1 MTPFGGSGGSFGPN
15 AWLVDDMYDRFLAD
29 PNSVSESW
37 REFFADYRPAPVP
50 APQPQS
56 LPADSAVPPAQ
67 QAAKA
72 PASVATAPATAPA
85 ATATPAPRVEA
96 GNEEAMVLR
105 GAASRIVANME
116 ASLGVPTATSVRTVP
131 ARLLEVNRLVLNNQ
145 LARTTGAKVSFTHI
159 IGYAVVRALNDVPA
173 LNATFVE
180 NADGTGKPGVIHHK
194 HVGLGLAV
202 DQEKSDGSRT
212 LLVPCI
218 KDADTL
224 DFRSFVLAYE
234 DLIRKIQTNKIGPDD
249 FTGTTVSL
257 TNPGTLGTVQSVPRL
272 MPGQGAIIGVGAL
285 GYPAGFE
292 AADPRVLAELG
303 LGKVVTLTSTYDHRI
318 IQGAESG
325 LFLGRVASLLM
336 GADGFYDA
344 LFESMGVPY
353 EPVRWQPDSNAGDGT
368 EEGEHQRLVKQVH
381 VQTLINMYR
390 VRGHLI
396 AHLDPLDAEPP
407 HIHPELDPLTYGLT
421 IWDLPRQFVA
431 DGLAGRDVSTLED
444 ILHIL
449 RDAYCR
455 TLAIEYMHIQDPE
468 QKRWIQLHVEG
479 QPTTL
484 NVEEQ
489 RHILDRLNA
498 AEVFER
504 FLHTRYVG
512 QKRFGLEGAESTI
525 VLLDA
530 LLDSAAGAGVAEVVM
545 GMAHRGR
552 LNVLANIVGKSYK
565 EIFEE
570 FEGNL
575 DPESV
580 QGSGDVKY
588 HKGARGV
595 FKASAGEDLPITL
608 ASNPSH
614 LEAVDPVVEG
624 MTRAKQ
630 DRLSPPTDGTPAGAA
645 EGLAGFPCMSVLI
658 HGDAAFAGQG
668 VVAETL
674 NLSGLSGY
682 RTGGT
687 VHVVINNQLGFTTAP
702 TSARTSVY
710 PTDVAK
716 MVQAPIFHVNGDDPE
731 AAVRAARLAFAFR
744 QTFHKDVVI
753 DLVCYRKHGHNEG
766 DDPSYTQ
773 PLMYQR
779 IDAKRSVRKLY
790 TESLVRRGDI
800 TLEEAEAA
808 LDDFN
813 AKLQTVLDE
822 VRGEPSLA
830 PTELPPAEIGGADV
844 PSPQTGVAPEVL
856 QALST
861 VVRSVPDGFTI
872 HPKLERQFV
881 QRDQLVAGGHVDWAL
896 AESLA
901 IGSLMYE
908 GVNVRLTGQDSRRGT
923 FSQRHDVLVDYSN
936 GEEYVPL
943 AHIRDGLRR
952 IGAGSLEPS
961 GEMGNFT
968 VRDSLLSEYAA
979 VGFEYG
985 YSVEAPEALVAWEAQ
1000 FGDFANGAQIII
1012 DNFLVAAENK
1022 WGQFSGLVLLLPHG
1036 YEGQGPEHS
1045 SSRFE
1050 RFLSLSARGNLRM
1063 TIPSTAAQY
1072 FHLLRSQ
1079 ARLEPKRPL
1088 IIVTPKSM
1096 LRAHASRST
1105 IGELESGSFQHII
1118 DDTSIDVPT
1127 TVQRIVL
1134 CSGKIAHE
1142 AEQRRSELSP
1152 EEAAKVAI
1160 VRVEQLYPW
1169 PVQLLTSIF
1178 ERYSAADEVVWLQ
1191 EEPENM
1197 GAWSFVHAR
1206 LHACLPDRL
1215 RLRHVS
1221 RVESASP
1228 AIGSAALH
1236 QLEQADLLQRAIG

>member
-1 MTPFGGSGGSFGPN
+1 MSQTGAAAGSFGPN
-15 AWLVDDMYDRFLAD
+15 AWLVDDMYDRFLVD
-29 PNSVSESW
+29 PASVSDSW

-50 APQPQS
+50 APQ
-56 LPADSAVPPAQ
+56 
-67 QAAKA
+67 A
-72 PASVATAPATAPA
+72 PAPA
-85 ATATPAPRVEA
+85 AVAAPEQAAPAPA
-96 GNEEAMVLR
+96 QAPGSEEATVLR

-116 ASLGVPTATSVRTVP
+116 ASLAVPTATSVRSVP
-131 ARLLEVNRLVLNNQ
+131 ARLLEVNRQVLNNQ
-145 LARTTGAKVSFTHI
+145 LARTTGAKVSFTHL
-159 IGYAVVRALNDVPA
+159 IGYAVVRALHDVPA
-173 LNATFVE
+173 LNAAFVDDV
-180 NADGTGKPGVIHHK
+180 AGGGKPGVIHHK

-202 DQEKSDGSRT
+202 DQQKSDGSRT

-218 KDADTL
+218 RDADTL
-224 DFRSFVLAYE
+224 DFRSFVVAYE
-234 DLIRKIQTNKIGPDD
+234 DLIRKIHTNKISPDD
-249 FTGTTVSL
+249 FSGTTVTL

-292 AADPRVLAELG
+292 AADPRVVAQLG

-325 LFLGRVASLLM
+325 LFLGRVAELLT

-353 EPVRWQPDSNAGDGT
+353 EPVRWMVDSNAGAGT
-368 EEGEHQRLVKQVH
+368 DEGGHQRLVKQVH

-407 HIHPELDPLTYGLT
+407 HIHAELDPLTYGLT
-421 IWDLPRQFVA
+421 IWDLPRSFVA
-431 DGLAGRDVSTLED
+431 DGLAGREVATLDE
-444 ILHIL
+444 ILHVL

-455 TLAIEYMHIQDPE
+455 TLGIEYMHIQDPE
-468 QKRWIQLHVEG
+468 QKRWIQQHVEG
-479 QPTTL
+479 QPSTL
-484 NVEEQ
+484 NQDEQ

-530 LLDSAAGAGVAEVVM
+530 LLDAAAGSGVAEVVM

-565 EIFEE
+565 DIFEE

-588 HKGARGV
+588 HKGARGI
-595 FKASAGEDLPITL
+595 FRGSAGEELPVTL

-630 DRLSPPTDGTPAGAA
+630 DRLSPPTDGTPKAMS
-645 EGLAGFPCMSVLI
+645 EGTYGFPCMSVLV

-687 VHVVINNQLGFTTAP
+687 VHLVINNQLGFTTAP
-702 TSARTSVY
+702 ASARTSVY

-731 AAVRAARLAFAFR
+731 ACVRAARLAFAFR

-790 TESLVRRGDI
+790 TETLVRRGDI
-800 TLEEAEAA
+800 TLEEAESA

-813 AKLQTVLDE
+813 SKLQTVLDE

-830 PTELPPAEIGGADV
+830 PTHLPV
-844 PSPQTGVAPEVL
+844 PDRGPTALPTEETGVDIRVL
-856 QALST
+856 QALAAL
-861 VVRSVPDGFTI
+861 VRTVPDGFTI
-872 HPKLERQFV
+872 HPKLERQFA
-881 QRDQLVAGGHVDWAL
+881 QRDELVAGGQVDWAL
-896 AESLA
+896 AEALA
-901 IGSLMYE
+901 LGSLLQQ
-908 GVNVRLTGQDSRRGT
+908 GINVRLTGQDTRRGT
-923 FSQRHDVLVDYSN
+923 FSQRHAVLVDYATA
-936 GEEYVPL
+936 EEFIPL
-943 AHIRDGLRR
+943 AHIGDGLGRVDAAALAPADGR
-952 IGAGSLEPS
+952 IGS
-961 GEMGNFT
+961 FT

-1000 FGDFANGAQIII
+1000 FGDFVNGAQIII
-1012 DNFLVAAENK
+1012 DNFLVAAEIK
-1022 WGQFSGLVLLLPHG
+1022 WGQYAGLVMLLPHG

-1050 RFLSLSARGNLRM
+1050 RFLALTARGNLRV
-1063 TIPSTAAQY
+1063 TIPSTSAQY

-1079 ARLEPKRPL
+1079 ALRSPKRPL
-1088 IIVTPKSM
+1088 IVVTPKSM
-1096 LRAHASRST
+1096 LRAHASRSDL
-1105 IGELESGSFQHII
+1105 GELEHGSFAPVL
-1118 DDTSIDVPT
+1118 DDAGVEDPAAVR
-1127 TVQRIVL
+1127 RIVL

-1142 AEQRRSELSP
+1142 ALVRRSELEP
-1152 EEAAKVAI
+1152 DEAAAVAI

-1169 PVQLLTSIF
+1169 PISLLSPLF
-1178 ERYSAADEVVWLQ
+1178 DRFGQAGEVVWLQ

-1206 LHACLPDRL
+1206 LHADLPDRL

-1221 RVESASP
+1221 RPESASP

-1236 QLEQADLLQRAIG
+1236 QLEQSDLLQRAVG